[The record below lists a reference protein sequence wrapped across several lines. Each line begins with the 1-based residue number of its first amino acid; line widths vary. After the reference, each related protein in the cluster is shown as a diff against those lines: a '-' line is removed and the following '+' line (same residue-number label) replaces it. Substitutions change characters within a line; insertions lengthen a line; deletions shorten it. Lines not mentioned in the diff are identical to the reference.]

1 MVIGDWRKQVPAS
14 RFGGADRP
22 GRVGGAREPTASWWG
37 GRRVTR
43 RGVEITL
50 GVLWLVDGALQFQP
64 SMFTRGFFVDM
75 LGMANMG
82 LPGPVSTVEYDLTSM
97 LAAHPALWNALFA
110 ALQVALGAGL
120 LWRRTARAAL
130 GLSILWALSVWIVG
144 EGVGGLFMGGTNLLT
159 GAPGAALLYA
169 LIAVTIW
176 PRRASGGAL
185 GGPVSTGGG
194 VPGAPVSTHGGV
206 PGASASGGVGARA
219 GRSVADEGVLGGA
232 LARWMWL
239 LVWLGT
245 AALELEPA
253 SHTPAAQLTTTGEG
267 EPGAVTA
274 VNHAIGGLFNGRD
287 LPFVVVFAFLQVA
300 VGVGVLAPRTRRP
313 ALAAGVALA
322 LATGL
327 AGQDLGGLLT
337 GHATDPGTG
346 PVLALFAVTLWPRT
360 AVGEAFGAGPAA
372 VPGGALAR

>member
-1 MVIGDWRKQVPAS
+1 M
-14 RFGGADRP
+14 
-22 GRVGGAREPTASWWG
+22 
-37 GRRVTR
+37 
-43 RGVEITL
+43 EITL
-50 GVLWLVDGALQFQP
+50 GALWLVDGALQFQL

-97 LAAHPALWNALFA
+97 LAAHPALWDALFA

-206 PGASASGGVGARA
+206 PGASASGGVGACA
-219 GRSVADEGVLGGA
+219 GWSVADEGVLGGA
-232 LARWMWL
+232 LAR
-239 LVWLGT
+239 
-245 AALELEPA
+245 
-253 SHTPAAQLTTTGEG
+253 
-267 EPGAVTA
+267 
-274 VNHAIGGLFNGRD
+274 
-287 LPFVVVFAFLQVA
+287 
-300 VGVGVLAPRTRRP
+300 
-313 ALAAGVALA
+313 
-322 LATGL
+322 

-360 AVGEAFGAGPAA
+360 AVGEVFGARPAA